1 MAWDAVVIGGG
12 QAGLTA
18 ARELTRRGLSSTLL
32 EKEATTSGSWRGYYD
47 SLTLFTPAH
56 LNSLGG
62 EPFPGSPHR
71 YPSGIEVAEYLEAYA
86 ESLSAEVRTG
96 FTVDRVSRQREHYLI
111 HGSDGET
118 VVSRAVISATGGFT
132 NPYRPHI
139 AALDRFTGEVIHA
152 ADYRSPERFR
162 DKSVVVVGAGDSA
175 VQIAV
180 ELREHTKVI
189 LVSRHPIHYA
199 TSTPIPPNSRF
210 WSWLARAGRLP
221 IGRWFGHTPIPVVDT
236 QGYKQMI
243 DGCAPERREMPFGA
257 RECVLLWADGRED
270 RVDTVILATGYRP
283 SLGHLSS
290 LEQFDS
296 QGFPLHRSGL
306 SRRHRGLAYVGLEYQ
321 RTMLS
326 GTLHGANQD
335 AAYVARRIAR
345 TLE

>member
-18 ARELTRRGLSSTLL
+18 ARELTRRGLSSTLR
-32 EKEATTSGSWRGYYD
+32 EKEATTSGSRRGYYD

-71 YPSGIEVAEYLEAYA
+71 YPSGIEVAGYLEAYA

-111 HGSDGET
+111 H
-118 VVSRAVISATGGFT
+118 
-132 NPYRPHI
+132 
-139 AALDRFTGEVIHA
+139 
-152 ADYRSPERFR
+152 
-162 DKSVVVVGAGDSA
+162 
-175 VQIAV
+175 
-180 ELREHTKVI
+180 
-189 LVSRHPIHYA
+189 
-199 TSTPIPPNSRF
+199 
-210 WSWLARAGRLP
+210 RLP
-221 IGRWFGHTPIPVVDT
+221 
-236 QGYKQMI
+236 
-243 DGCAPERREMPFGA
+243 
-257 RECVLLWADGRED
+257 
-270 RVDTVILATGYRP
+270 P